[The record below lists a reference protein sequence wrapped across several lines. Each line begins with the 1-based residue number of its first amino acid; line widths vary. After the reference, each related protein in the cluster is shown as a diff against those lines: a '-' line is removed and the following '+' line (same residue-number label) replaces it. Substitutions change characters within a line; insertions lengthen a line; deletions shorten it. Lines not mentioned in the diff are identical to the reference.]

1 MIYIFCLCSTILLHF
16 HLWTQMVNQHWT
28 MGIQVIHSEK
38 SWSQSLVVTIPKG
51 SFNGNWMVMY
61 VLICQTISIIEYI
74 YMFVYHGSKK
84 NVLLLKVG
92 DFFLSEKRNLETSEP
107 YITTNLK
114 PLSNH
119 WPTSREKEGSP
130 SKKRAKRND
139 FDEEEQVQMIKVC
152 YFWSVGSWVTLRF
165 CILIEHGTCRS
176 KDEGIS
182 ANRKAG

>member
-1 MIYIFCLCSTILLHF
+1 
-16 HLWTQMVNQHWT
+16 
-28 MGIQVIHSEK
+28 
-38 SWSQSLVVTIPKG
+38 
-51 SFNGNWMVMY
+51 MY

-152 YFWSVGSWVTLRF
+152 YF
-165 CILIEHGTCRS
+165 
-176 KDEGIS
+176 
-182 ANRKAG
+182 